1 MMTSASQGAVPPPR
15 SSDTNALSGSA
26 HSRPVLPNR
35 TSISN
40 SIARTLS
47 REKSN
52 MTRDQHALD
61 LVTSREASRVTLTRE
76 EQLDTFDA
84 TDDAY
89 REELRGELARLSRDD
104 SRVSVK
110 NTSSSTKA
118 RRDSL

>member
-47 REKSN
+47 REKST

-110 NTSSSTKA
+110 NTSSTKA